1 MAAWASL
8 GFVVF
13 SAEYKKVVEMDPSC
27 RVAKDKI
34 PGLERECAKR
44 MEKLK
49 EETLGE
55 TATCPS

>member
-1 MAAWASL
+1 
-8 GFVVF
+8 
-13 SAEYKKVVEMDPSC
+13 MDPSC

-55 TATCPS
+55 TATCPF